1 MKEYIDPILVVI
13 LLLNFVALGASRLR
27 TLIQAVAVQGMLLG
41 VLIVLAHGSFGSYL
55 VWVIMMAAA
64 TMALKGVVIPRMLFH
79 AVREVVVRR
88 EVEPIVGFVASLFLG
103 AVGTA
108 LALLFSKTLPIDHE
122 HMSSLIV
129 PASLSTVLTGFLI
142 LTTRSKAITQ
152 VVGYLI
158 LENGVFIFGLLLM
171 EAIPFLV
178 ELGVLLDL
186 FVAIF
191 VMGIIIH
198 KISREFS
205 SVSTNMLSELKE

>member
-1 MKEYIDPILVVI
+1 MKEFFDPILVLV

-27 TLIQAVAVQGMLLG
+27 TLIPVVAAQGVLLG
-41 VLIVLAHGSFGSYL
+41 VMILLAHGTFMIWVL
-55 VWVIMMAAA
+55 VMAL
-64 TMALKGVVIPRMLFH
+64 TTVVLKGVVIPRMLFH
-79 AVREVVVRR
+79 AIREVVIRS
-88 EVEPIVGFVASLFLG
+88 EIEPVVGFVASLFLG
-103 AVGTA
+103 ALGTG
-108 LALLFSKTLPIDHE
+108 LALLFSKTLPLAPE
-122 HMSSLIV
+122 HMGSLVV
-129 PASLSTVLTGFLI
+129 PAALSTVFTGFLI
-142 LTTRSKAITQ
+142 LTTRVKAITQ

-171 EAIPFLV
+171 EAIPFVV

-205 SVSTNMLSELKE
+205 TVSTRMLSQLKE

>member
-1 MKEYIDPILVVI
+1 MRAFIDPILVVV

-27 TLIQAVAVQGMLLG
+27 TLIQAVALQGVLLG
-41 VLIVLAHGSFGSYL
+41 ILLVPAHGAVM
-55 VWVIMMAAA
+55 VWVILMAGA
-64 TMALKGVVIPRMLFH
+64 TVALKGVMIPRMLFH
-79 AVREVVVRR
+79 AIREVVIRR

-108 LALLFSKTLPIDHE
+108 LALLFSKTLPIAHE
-122 HMSSLIV
+122 HIGSLIV
-129 PASLSTVLTGFLI
+129 PAALSTVLTGFLI

-171 EAIPFLV
+171 EAIPFMV

-205 SVSTNMLSELKE
+205 SVSTHMLSELKE

>member
-1 MKEYIDPILVVI
+1 MQTLIDPILVLI

-27 TLIQAVAVQGMLLG
+27 TLIQAVAAQGILLAAM
-41 VLIVLAHGSFGSYL
+41 VVLAHGTFM
-55 VWVIMMAAA
+55 VWVLLMAGV
-64 TMALKGVVIPRMLFH
+64 TVALKGIVIPRMLFH
-79 AVREVVVRR
+79 AIREVVIRR
-88 EVEPIVGFVASLFLG
+88 EVEPIVGFVTSLLLG

-108 LALLFSKTLPIDHE
+108 LALLFAKTLPIARE
-122 HMSSLIV
+122 HIGSLVI
-129 PASLSTVLTGFLI
+129 PAALSTVLTGFLI
-142 LTTRSKAITQ
+142 LTTRAKAISQ
-152 VVGYLI
+152 VVGYLV

-205 SVSTNMLSELKE
+205 SVSTRMLSELKE

>member
-1 MKEYIDPILVVI
+1 MKEFIDPILVVVM
-13 LLLNFVALGASRLR
+13 LLNFVTLGASRLR

-41 VLIVLAHGSFGSYL
+41 LLIVLAHGKPDIW
-55 VWVIMMAAA
+55 VWMMAGG
-64 TMALKGVVIPRMLFH
+64 TVALKGVVIPRMLFH
-79 AVREVVVRR
+79 AIREVVIRR

-108 LALLFSKTLPIDHE
+108 LALLFSKTLPIAHE
-122 HMSSLIV
+122 HMSSLVV
-129 PASLSTVLTGFLI
+129 PAALSTVLVGFLI
-142 LTTRSKAITQ
+142 LTTRAKAITQ
-152 VVGYLI
+152 VAGYLI

-205 SVSTNMLSELKE
+205 TLSTRMLSELKE

>member
-1 MKEYIDPILVVI
+1 MTTWIDPILVLI
-13 LLLNFVALGASRLR
+13 LLLNFVMLGASRLR
-27 TLIQAVAVQGMLLG
+27 TLIQAVALQGILLG
-41 VLIVLAHGSFGSYL
+41 VMIVLAHGSFMI
-55 VWVIMMAAA
+55 WVALMAA
-64 TMALKGVVIPRMLFH
+64 MAIAVKGAVIPRMLYH
-79 AVREVVVRR
+79 AIREVAVRR

-108 LALLFSKTLPIDHE
+108 LAMLFSKTLPIAHE
-122 HMSSLIV
+122 HIGSLVV
-129 PASLSTVLTGFLI
+129 PAALSTVLTGFLI
-142 LTTRSKAITQ
+142 LTTRVKAITQ

-171 EAIPFLV
+171 EAMPFVV

-205 SVSTNMLSELKE
+205 TVNTRLLSNLKE

>member
-1 MKEYIDPILVVI
+1 MKDFIDPILVVV

-27 TLIQAVAVQGMLLG
+27 TLIQAVAVQGILLG
-41 VLIVLAHGSFGSYL
+41 VMIVMAHGSFMI
-55 VWVIMMAAA
+55 WVALMAGA
-64 TMALKGVVIPRMLFH
+64 TVALKGVVIPRMLFH
-79 AVREVVVRR
+79 AVREVVIRR

-108 LALLFSKTLPIDHE
+108 LALLFSKTLPIAHD
-122 HMSSLIV
+122 HMSSLVV

-205 SVSTNMLSELKE
+205 SVSTSMLSELKE

>member
-1 MKEYIDPILVVI
+1 MKEFIDPILVVV
-13 LLLNFVALGASRLR
+13 LLLNFVTLAASRLR
-27 TLIQAVAVQGMLLG
+27 TLIQAAALQGMLLG
-41 VLIVLAHGSFGSYL
+41 ALIVLVHGRLQVGVVAMAGVTL
-55 VWVIMMAAA
+55 V
-64 TMALKGVVIPRMLFH
+64 LKGVVIPRMLFH
-79 AVREVVVRR
+79 AIREVVSRR
-88 EVEPIVGFVASLFLG
+88 EVSPVVGFVASLFLG
-103 AVGTA
+103 AIGTA
-108 LALLFSKTLPIDHE
+108 LALLFSKTLPIAHE
-122 HMSSLIV
+122 HVSSLIV
-129 PASLSTVLTGFLI
+129 PAALSTVLTGFLI
-142 LTTRSKAITQ
+142 LMTRTKAITQ

-205 SVSTNMLSELKE
+205 SVSTRMLSELKE

>member
-1 MKEYIDPILVVI
+1 MKEFIDPILVVVM
-13 LLLNFVALGASRLR
+13 LLNFVTLGASRLR

-41 VLIVLAHGSFGSYL
+41 LLIVLAHGKPDIW
-55 VWVIMMAAA
+55 VWMMAGG
-64 TMALKGVVIPRMLFH
+64 TVALKGVVIPRMLFH
-79 AVREVVVRR
+79 AIREVVIRR
-88 EVEPIVGFVASLFLG
+88 EVEPIVG

-108 LALLFSKTLPIDHE
+108 LALLFSKTLPIAHE
-122 HMSSLIV
+122 HMSSLVV
-129 PASLSTVLTGFLI
+129 PAALSTVLVGFLI
-142 LTTRSKAITQ
+142 LTTRAKAITQ
-152 VVGYLI
+152 VAGYLI

-205 SVSTNMLSELKE
+205 TLSTRMLSELKE

>member
-1 MKEYIDPILVVI
+1 MKEFIDPILVVV
-13 LLLNFVALGASRLR
+13 LLLNFVTLAASRLR
-27 TLIQAVAVQGMLLG
+27 TLIQAAALQGMLLG
-41 VLIVLAHGSFGSYL
+41 VLIALAHGSLSL
-55 VWVIMMAAA
+55 VVAMMAGA
-64 TMALKGVVIPRMLFH
+64 TLVLKGVLIPRMLFH
-79 AVREVVVRR
+79 AIREVASRR
-88 EVEPIVGFVASLFLG
+88 EVEPVIGFVASLFLG

-108 LALLFSKTLPIDHE
+108 LALLFSKTLPIAHE
-122 HMSSLIV
+122 HVSSMIV
-129 PASLSTVLTGFLI
+129 PAALSTVLTGFLI
-142 LTTRSKAITQ
+142 LMTRTKAITQ

-205 SVSTNMLSELKE
+205 SVSTLMLSELKE

>member
-1 MKEYIDPILVVI
+1 MKMLIDPILVLV
-13 LLLNFVALGASRLR
+13 LLLNFVALGASRMR
-27 TLIQAVAVQGMLLG
+27 TLIQAVTLQGILLG
-41 VLIVLAHGSFGSYL
+41 LVIVPAHGVFRAGVVL
-55 VWVIMMAAA
+55 MAAA
-64 TMALKGVVIPRMLFH
+64 TVALKGVVIPRMLFH
-79 AVREVVVRR
+79 AIREVVIRR
-88 EVEPIVGFVASLFLG
+88 EVEPLVGFVASLFLG

-108 LALLFSKTLPIDHE
+108 LALLFSKTLPLAHE
-122 HMSSLIV
+122 HSSSLVV
-129 PASLSTVLTGFLI
+129 PAALSTVLTGFLI

-205 SVSTNMLSELKE
+205 TVSTEMLSELKE

>member
-1 MKEYIDPILVVI
+1 MRAFIDPILVVV

-27 TLIQAVAVQGMLLG
+27 TLIQAVALQGVLLG
-41 VLIVLAHGSFGSYL
+41 ILLVPAHGTL
-55 VWVIMMAAA
+55 VVWVMLMAGA
-64 TMALKGVVIPRMLFH
+64 TVALKGVMIPRMLFH
-79 AVREVVVRR
+79 AIREVVIRR

-108 LALLFSKTLPIDHE
+108 LALLFSNTLPIAHE
-122 HMSSLIV
+122 HAGSLVV
-129 PASLSTVLTGFLI
+129 PAALSTVLTGFLI

-171 EAIPFLV
+171 EAIPFMV

-205 SVSTNMLSELKE
+205 SVSTHMLSELKE

>member
-1 MKEYIDPILVVI
+1 MKEFVDPILVVI
-13 LLLNFVALGASRLR
+13 LLLNFVTLAASRLR
-27 TLIQAVAVQGMLLG
+27 TLIQAVALQGILLG
-41 VLIVLAHGSFGSYL
+41 VLIGLAHGSLMAG
-55 VWVIMMAAA
+55 VMAMAVATVI
-64 TMALKGVVIPRMLFH
+64 LKGVTIPRMMFH
-79 AVREVVVRR
+79 AIREVVVRR
-88 EVEPIVGFVASLFLG
+88 EVEPVVGFVASLFLG

-108 LALLFSKTLPIDHE
+108 LALLFSKTLPIAHE
-122 HMSSLIV
+122 HVSSLIV
-129 PASLSTVLTGFLI
+129 PAALSTVLTGFLI
-142 LTTRSKAITQ
+142 LMTRTKAITQ

-171 EAIPFLV
+171 EAIPFMV

-205 SVSTNMLSELKE
+205 SVSTRMLSELKE